1 MAVTSGLPHKYH
13 DEIKS
18 DGFTV
23 IRGFLTPEEIT
34 KYRQASEAVIEYAR
48 AGKWSAVRTR
58 GKQFPPWPENYS
70 PDIWGIGG
78 LLNPELGEQ
87 LSVPFHDFYASDKLL
102 AVVSDIL
109 QVPKEELSMELLNM
123 LINPLT
129 DFDLEWHRDTIPPE
143 STPDHERDELAKN
156 QYAGAQFNLALTED
170 NCLIVIPK
178 SHSRIRTM
186 DEREKTISG
195 TRRDY
200 IDGQITVE
208 LHPGDLVFYN
218 NNILHRASYSAKQ
231 LRITLHGSYGSIHE
245 GKTRAKGILQH
256 GVAKWLPD
264 LQSKNT
270 NLLMLKEKLTGLVK
284 EFEGVDLGYALKG

>member
-1 MAVTSGLPHKYH
+1 MADISGLPHKYH
-13 DEIKS
+13 DEIEA

-23 IRGFLTPEEIT
+23 IREFLTPEEIA

-58 GKQFPPWPENYS
+58 GKQFPPWPDNYS
-70 PDIWGIGG
+70 PDIWGVSG
-78 LLNPELGEQ
+78 LLNPDLGEQ
-87 LSVPFHDFYASDKLL
+87 LSMPFHDFYASDKLL

-109 QVPKEELSMELLNM
+109 QIPKEDLTMELLNM

-143 STPDHERDELAKN
+143 STPDQEREELAKN

-170 NCLIVIPK
+170 SCLIVIPK
-178 SHSRIRTM
+178 SHKRIRTP
-186 DEREKTISG
+186 DERDKTSSG

-200 IDGQITVE
+200 LEGQMTVE

-218 NNILHRASYSAKQ
+218 NNILHRATYSAKQ
-231 LRITLHGSYGSIHE
+231 LRVTLHGSYGSVHE
-245 GKTRAKGILQH
+245 GKTRAQGILQH
-256 GVAKWLPD
+256 DVAKWLPN
-264 LQSKNT
+264 LQSDNLNLSLLKKN
-270 NLLMLKEKLTGLVK
+270 LMGLVK
-284 EFEGVDLGYALKG
+284 EFEGVNLGYALKG

>member
-1 MAVTSGLPHKYH
+1 MVATSSLPHKYH
-13 DEIKS
+13 DEIEAN
-18 DGFTV
+18 GFAV
-23 IRGFLTPEEIT
+23 IRGFLSPEEIT

-70 PDIWGIGG
+70 PDIWGVSG
-78 LLNPELGEQ
+78 LLNPDLGEQ
-87 LSVPFHDFYASDKLL
+87 LSTPFHDFYASDKLL
-102 AVVSDIL
+102 AVALDIL
-109 QVPKEELSMELLNM
+109 QARKEDLSMELLNM

-129 DFDLEWHRDTIPPE
+129 DFDLEWHRDTIPAE
-143 STPDHERDELAKN
+143 STPDHEREELAKN

-170 NCLIVIPK
+170 SCLIVVPK
-178 SHSRIRTM
+178 SHNRIRTL
-186 DEREKTISG
+186 DEREKTSTG

-200 IDGQITVE
+200 LEGQITVE

-231 LRITLHGSYGSIHE
+231 LRITLHGSYGTVQE

-256 GVAKWLPD
+256 GIAKWLPN
-264 LQSKNT
+264 LQSKNS
-270 NLLMLKEKLTGLVK
+270 NLLLLKENLMKLVK
-284 EFEGVDLGYALKG
+284 EFEGVDIGYALER